1 MSQGQLESRSAR
13 NVEREI
19 LMFSRRGVGSE
30 LHVSGPYAGFSE
42 GGFEMEN
49 LVTENELSL
58 QVDPS

>member
-1 MSQGQLESRSAR
+1 MEHRPTTKVLERVVDEMLRA
-13 NVEREI
+13 
-19 LMFSRRGVGSE
+19 
-30 LHVSGPYAGFSE
+30 GPYAGFSE

>member
-1 MSQGQLESRSAR
+1 METRGRYEVIQQGCYEWRP
-13 NVEREI
+13 
-19 LMFSRRGVGSE
+19 
-30 LHVSGPYAGFSE
+30 GPYAGFSE

>member
-1 MSQGQLESRSAR
+1 MGVVISNTEKES
-13 NVEREI
+13 
-19 LMFSRRGVGSE
+19 L
-30 LHVSGPYAGFSE
+30 LLTGPYAGFSE